1 MRRVYSLK
9 LPFHRPPETPR
20 PRETI
25 QIPLVT
31 LASTAFHV
39 RSKGEGEGKARV
51 WKDIRSRDTSSR
63 SSSSN
68 TNNTKKPAGCTTKGM
83 PSCGRGSRYS
93 TITITPSTWNPGFT
107 PDSSAYSSPAP
118 SVLDS
123 DEERVMDG
131 WHFSRPSSLALP
143 GGPLLSRPTLDDVLS
158 NTAAPPY
165 TLAAFMAYLSQN
177 HCLETLEFTMDSKR
191 YAETYNAVSR
201 QLGEFPILSD
211 SPQADHLCMLW
222 HRLLSA
228 YVMPGSPREINLPS
242 AVRDALLRHSNLR
255 RPPPPE
261 TLDAAVKRIHDLMD
275 ESIFIPFLNS
285 HVSPQSQPSYSRDG
299 SPEDREV
306 GRHKSMRKRLS
317 PQSSFVTSPRSAAPP
332 GSGYFSYHSSST
344 PSTSPPSHHTSI
356 SRTTTTSSRSSPY
369 GYASGDSVSGTLTDD
384 SGSSLPSSPGAG
396 DPMTPPT
403 TPPSSDMHH
412 PHHHHSKSRQDNA
425 WKKMGMKLGW
435 KKKSGGS
442 SAGGRGYSTT
452 STSRDTRYQDDMY

>member
-1 MRRVYSLK
+1 M
-9 LPFHRPPETPR
+9 
-20 PRETI
+20 
-25 QIPLVT
+25 
-31 LASTAFHV
+31 
-39 RSKGEGEGKARV
+39 

-63 SSSSN
+63 STSSN
-68 TNNTKKPAGCTTKGM
+68 NNINTNTKKPTSCTTKGM

-191 YAETYNAVSR
+191 YADTYNAVSR

-285 HVSPQSQPSYSRDG
+285 HASPQSQPSYSRDG

-317 PQSSFVTSPRSAAPP
+317 PQSSFVTSPRSAAAP
-332 GSGYFSYHSSST
+332 GSGYFSYHSSSN
-344 PSTSPPSHHTSI
+344 PSTSPPSSHHTSI

-452 STSRDTRYQDDMY
+452 STTRDTRYQDDMY

>member
-1 MRRVYSLK
+1 
-9 LPFHRPPETPR
+9 
-20 PRETI
+20 
-25 QIPLVT
+25 
-31 LASTAFHV
+31 
-39 RSKGEGEGKARV
+39 
-51 WKDIRSRDTSSR
+51 
-63 SSSSN
+63 
-68 TNNTKKPAGCTTKGM
+68 M
-83 PSCGRGSRYS
+83 PSGGRGSRYS
-93 TITITPSTWNPGFT
+93 TITINPSTWNTAT

-143 GGPLLSRPTLDDVLS
+143 GGPISSRPTLDDVLS

-191 YAETYNAVSR
+191 YADTYNAVSR
-201 QLGEFPILSD
+201 QVGEFPILSD

-299 SPEDREV
+299 SPEEREV
-306 GRHKSMRKRLS
+306 SRHKSMRRRLS
-317 PQSSFVTSPRSAAPP
+317 PQSSFVSSPRSTA
-332 GSGYFSYHSSST
+332 GGYFSYHHSST
-344 PSTSPPSHHTSI
+344 PSTSPPSAHQTI
-356 SRTTTTSSRSSPY
+356 SRTTTTTSSRSSPY
-369 GYASGDSVSGTLTDD
+369 GYTSGDSASGTLTDD

-403 TPPSSDMHH
+403 TPPSSDL
-412 PHHHHSKSRQDNA
+412 HHHHSSKSRQDNA

-442 SAGGRGYSTT
+442 STTGRGCSTT
-452 STSRDTRYQDDMY
+452 STSRDGRYQDDMY

>member
-1 MRRVYSLK
+1 
-9 LPFHRPPETPR
+9 
-20 PRETI
+20 
-25 QIPLVT
+25 
-31 LASTAFHV
+31 
-39 RSKGEGEGKARV
+39 
-51 WKDIRSRDTSSR
+51 
-63 SSSSN
+63 
-68 TNNTKKPAGCTTKGM
+68 M
-83 PSCGRGSRYS
+83 PSGGSLRYS
-93 TITITPSTWNPGFT
+93 TVTIKPSTWHTAT
-107 PDSSAYSSPAP
+107 PDSSAYNSPAA

-123 DEERVMDG
+123 DEERVMEG
-131 WHFSRPSSLALP
+131 WQFSRPSSLALP
-143 GGPLLSRPTLDDVLS
+143 GGPLCSRPTLDDVLS

-165 TLAAFMAYLSQN
+165 TLTAFMAYLSQN

-191 YAETYNAVSR
+191 YAETYKAVSR
-201 QLGEFPILSD
+201 QVDEFPILSD

-299 SPEDREV
+299 SPEERDV
-306 GRHKSMRKRLS
+306 GRHKSMRRRLS
-317 PQSSFVTSPRSAAPP
+317 PQSSFVSPRSNA
-332 GSGYFSYHSSST
+332 SGYCSYHSST
-344 PSTSPPSHHTSI
+344 PSTSPPSHQSI

-369 GYASGDSVSGTLTDD
+369 GYTSGDSVSGTLTDD
-384 SGSSLPSSPGAG
+384 SGGSLPSSPGAG

-403 TPPSSDMHH
+403 TPPSSDL
-412 PHHHHSKSRQDNA
+412 HHHHSKSRQENA

-435 KKKSGGS
+435 KKKSGGGS
-442 SAGGRGYSTT
+442 STSSSSGGGRGYSTT
-452 STSRDTRYQDDMY
+452 SASRDGRYQDDMY